1 MGRACG
7 SWYFYSF
14 SGALIVLDG
23 GTGDFSFSMLPPT
36 IPRLDVHFR
45 ENGFFVVDGRK
56 ARILVM
62 EKDIMKVFVE
72 LDGEWSLKKQVQSY
86 RW

>member
-1 MGRACG
+1 MVLLLFQRRADRLR
-7 SWYFYSF
+7 WWHRRF
-14 SGALIVLDG
+14 LILHVAANY
-23 GTGDFSFSMLPPT
+23 
-36 IPRLDVHFR
+36 PRLDVHFR